1 MSDLRVGW
9 GFDAHRFGG
18 EPPLILGGVEASA
31 DRGVEATSDGDL
43 VVHAV
48 IDALLGAAALG
59 DLGTFFPSDDPIWH
73 GADSFHMLEL
83 TLSELTAHGWRPTFV
98 DVTVIAQ
105 SVRVGPIREEIRINL
120 AAALG
125 LDAGAVSVKATS
137 TDRMGSIGAD
147 EGIAAAA
154 TATVSVVEETVL
166 ADVDAGV
173 LGVLEGPRRTRGPEP
188 EAWHETLSA
197 DSSSQD
203 PLRWAAA
210 LRDIHHAQHVD
221 GISPAL
227 TAMMRS
233 LRSRLVPLVARQ
245 LAIDPETAAAAIER
259 ALSQSEPPLD

>member
-1 MSDLRVGW
+1 MSAVRVGW

-18 EPPLILGGVEASA
+18 DPPLLLGGVEASA
-31 DRGVEATSDGDL
+31 ERGVEATSDGDI
-43 VVHAV
+43 VAHAV

-73 GADSFHMLEL
+73 GADSFHMLDL
-83 TLSELTAHGWRPTFV
+83 TLSELSAHGWRPTFV

-105 SVRVGPIREEIRINL
+105 SIRVGPIREEIRINL

-125 LDAGAVSVKATS
+125 LDPNAVSVKATT
-137 TDRMGSIGAD
+137 TDRMGAIGAD

-154 TATVSVVEETVL
+154 TATVSVVDEET
-166 ADVDAGV
+166 AAPGDAGL
-173 LGVLEGPRRTRGPEP
+173 LGVFEAARRPRDPDWQ
-188 EAWHETLSA
+188 AWYDSLNAE
-197 DSSSQD
+197 SSSQD
-203 PLRWAAA
+203 PVRWAAA
-210 LRDIHHAQHVD
+210 LRDIHHVQHVD

-233 LRSRLVPLVARQ
+233 LRTRLIPLVARQ
-245 LAIDPETAAAAIER
+245 LAIDSETAAAVIDR

>member
-1 MSDLRVGW
+1 MNNLRVGW

-18 EPPLILGGVEASA
+18 EPPLLLGGVEASA
-31 DRGVEATSDGDL
+31 ERGVEATSDGDII
-43 VVHAV
+43 VHAV

-73 GADSFHMLEL
+73 GANSFHMLEL
-83 TLSELTAHGWRPTFV
+83 TLSELTAHGWRPTFI

-120 AAALG
+120 AACLG
-125 LDAGAVSVKATS
+125 LDAGAISVKATT
-137 TDRMGSIGAD
+137 TDRMGWIGAD

-154 TATVSVVEETVL
+154 TATVSVVEREMLTSDDTGL
-166 ADVDAGV
+166 
-173 LGVLEGPRRTRGPEP
+173 LGVLEAPRRPRDPDWQ
-188 EAWHETLSA
+188 AWYESLNA
-197 DSSSQD
+197 ESSSQD
-203 PLRWAAA
+203 PVRWAAA
-210 LRDIHHAQHVD
+210 LRDIHHVQHVD

-233 LRSRLVPLVARQ
+233 LRSRLVPLIARQ
-245 LAIDPETAAAAIER
+245 LAIDTETAAAAIER

>member
-1 MSDLRVGW
+1 MSSLRVGW

-18 EPPLILGGVEASA
+18 EPPLILGGVEAST
-31 DRGVEATSDGDL
+31 DRGVEATSDGDI

-125 LDAGAVSVKATS
+125 LDASSVSVKATT

-154 TATVSVVEETVL
+154 TATVSVVEEEIL
-166 ADVDAGV
+166 AADDTGLLA
-173 LGVLEGPRRTRGPEP
+173 VLEAQRRTRDPDWQ
-188 EAWHETLSA
+188 AWHETLNA
-197 DSSSQD
+197 DASSQD
-203 PLRWAAA
+203 PVRWAAA
-210 LRDIHHAQHVD
+210 LRDNHHAQHVD

-233 LRSRLVPLVARQ
+233 LRSRLIPLVARQ

-259 ALSQSEPPLD
+259 ALSQSEPPLH